1 MNLTLNIQTICHP
14 GRLDI
19 QLWNE
24 YFINLNFVVV
34 VVYLSTAE
42 LGREVEEL
50 VTVITEQEI
59 EHQSA
64 DTDAEIT
71 RV

>member
-59 EHQSA
+59 EHESA

>member
-14 GRLDI
+14 GRLEI

-59 EHQSA
+59 EHESA

>member
-14 GRLDI
+14 GRLEI